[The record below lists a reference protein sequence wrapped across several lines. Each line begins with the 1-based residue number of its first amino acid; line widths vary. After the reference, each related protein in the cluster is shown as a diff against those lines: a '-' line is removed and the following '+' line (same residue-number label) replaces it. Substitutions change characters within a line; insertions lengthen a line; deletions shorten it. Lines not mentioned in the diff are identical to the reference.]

1 MRLVIGL
8 FAAGAAAGSCGF
20 AAFAAACGVFSRI
33 LLVHRTRIA
42 AAAIAFG
49 LIGSAQHL
57 AERGAREQ
65 CKRYR

>member
-1 MRLVIGL
+1 MKIVIRL
-8 FAAGAAAGSCGF
+8 FAAGAAAGSGGF

-33 LLVHRTRIA
+33 LLVHGTRIT

-65 CKRYR
+65 CKRDR